1 MRLERIFGSKVQ
13 TKLLQYFLTNP
24 TKVFN
29 QAGLS
34 RLLNCSPSSVARL
47 IAPLIEEKILV
58 YEQISGQ
65 MKIIALDTESEKV
78 QALMEFYERVK
89 AL

>member
-1 MRLERIFGSKVQ
+1 MLERIFGSKTQ
-13 TKLLQYFLTNP
+13 TRLLEYFLANP
-24 TKVFN
+24 NKVFN

-34 RLLNCSPSSVARL
+34 RFLNCSPSSVARL
-47 IAPLIEEKILV
+47 IQPLVREGILA

-65 MKIIALDTESEKV
+65 MKVLALNTESEKV
-78 QALMEFYERVK
+78 KLLLEFYEKYK